1 MKEIIILILA
11 TLSFTVTFQSFSED
25 WSLLKSGD
33 YTRITNS
40 IVRDLDGDGI
50 DEVIISQFTQKE
62 GKFVEIHKIENTKI
76 VLLDKISVP
85 EYTIFFDVGDLDN
98 DGATEIL
105 FLTSDGVYYRPLN
118 ISTKKIHFT
127 LKKIDYIKSEIVVT
141 QPEILT
147 SVDMIIDLDGDNKNE
162 LIFANIR
169 NIEIYETNNFSLIDK
184 IPIHTFLEFALIP
197 GQFYPHYI
205 YYTLPIILVTDID
218 ADNIKEIIA
227 KFPRSINVFS
237 YVNKDWKL
245 KLKVDM
251 AKDNVYF
258 LSNSFVKF
266 TFPIITD
273 MDSDNIK
280 EIVVSSANLDMPR
293 IRFEAIGD
301 LYFMDK
307 GNFSIN
313 KNKQIVIKG
322 IPINLPYF
330 LNVGD
335 DKYKDFII
343 PSVPFNLVS
352 IFQLLSG
359 GGGIDVPFTFY
370 EQTEERFENRKG
382 KKLFDIPFRIENM
395 MSFIEELPF
404 DQYKDRS
411 YPDFYYFL
419 HDKKNKTVD
428 ILYYTYVE
436 SKLRYSS
443 EVIKNFDIP
452 GYRADLPANLK
463 LGKFSK
469 NQKKDVLFI
478 IHKTFYILKRN

>member
-1 MKEIIILILA
+1 MKKIIILILA
-11 TLSFTVTFQSFSED
+11 TLSFTVTFQSYSED
-25 WSLLKSGD
+25 WNLLKSGD

-50 DEVIISQFTQKE
+50 EEVIISQFAQKE
-62 GKFVEIHKIENTKI
+62 GKFVEIHKIENNKI
-76 VLLDKISVP
+76 VMLDKISVP

-98 DGATEIL
+98 DGATDIL

-169 NIEIYETNNFSLIDK
+169 NIEIYETNNFTLIDK

-237 YVNKDWKL
+237 FVNKDWKL

-266 TFPIITD
+266 TFPVITD
-273 MDSDNIK
+273 MDNDNIK

-335 DKYKDFII
+335 DKYKDFIDRK
-343 PSVPFNLVS
+343 SVV
-352 IFQLLSG
+352 
-359 GGGIDVPFTFY
+359 
-370 EQTEERFENRKG
+370 
-382 KKLFDIPFRIENM
+382 
-395 MSFIEELPF
+395 
-404 DQYKDRS
+404 
-411 YPDFYYFL
+411 
-419 HDKKNKTVD
+419 
-428 ILYYTYVE
+428 
-436 SKLRYSS
+436 
-443 EVIKNFDIP
+443 
-452 GYRADLPANLK
+452 
-463 LGKFSK
+463 
-469 NQKKDVLFI
+469 
-478 IHKTFYILKRN
+478 

>member
-1 MKEIIILILA
+1 MKRSFILVLA
-11 TLSFTVTFQSFSED
+11 AFLFIGAFQTFSED

-50 DEVIISQFTQKE
+50 DEVIISQFAKKE
-62 GKFVEIHKIENTKI
+62 GKFVEIHKIENDKI
-76 VLLDKISVP
+76 VMLDKIP
-85 EYTIFFDVGDLDN
+85 APDYAIFFDVGDLDN
-98 DGATEIL
+98 NGTADIL
-105 FLTSDGVYYRPLN
+105 FLTSEGVYYRPLN
-118 ISTKKIHFT
+118 LTATKTHST

-147 SVDMIIDLDGDNKNE
+147 SVDMIIDLDGDKKNE
-162 LIFANIR
+162 LVFANIR
-169 NIEIYETNNFSLIDK
+169 NIEIYKTDNFTLIDK
-184 IPIHTFLEFALIP
+184 IPINTFLEFALIP

-218 ADNIKEIIA
+218 NDNKKEIIA
-227 KFPRSINVFS
+227 KFQRSINVFS
-237 YVNKDWKL
+237 CVNKSWKL

-251 AKDNVYF
+251 AKDNLYF

-273 MDSDNIK
+273 MDGDNIK

-330 LNVGD
+330 LNIGD

-343 PSVPFNLVS
+343 PSIPFNLIS

-359 GGGIDVPFTFY
+359 GGEINVPFTFY

-382 KKLFDIPFRIENM
+382 RKLFDIPFRIENM

-404 DQYKDRS
+404 DQYKDGF

-428 ILYYTYVE
+428 ILYYTYVD
-436 SKLRYSS
+436 SRSRYIS

-452 GYRADLPANLK
+452 GYRSDLPANLK
-463 LGKFSK
+463 LGRFSK

-478 IHKTFYILKRN
+478 IHKTFYILKRD